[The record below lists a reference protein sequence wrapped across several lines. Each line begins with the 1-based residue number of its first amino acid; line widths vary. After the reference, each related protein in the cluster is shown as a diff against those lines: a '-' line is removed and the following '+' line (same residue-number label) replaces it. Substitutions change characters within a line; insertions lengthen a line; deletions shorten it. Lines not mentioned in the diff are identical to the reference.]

1 MSLRQHPYH
10 QNPYR
15 RHPYHLVI
23 GLGKSGLSMARFLA
37 ARGERVIVTDID
49 SSKTKAARDIEQLGI
64 ETQIGFHDPV
74 VFDNAACLI
83 PSPGIPLTIP
93 CIAQAIEKGVPV
105 MGELD
110 IFQKENTLPVI
121 AVTGTN
127 GKTTTTTLLGKM
139 LTACGYHVFVGGN
152 IGTPLV
158 DLFMSDNSYDMVV
171 AEISS
176 FQMDISR
183 NFKPDV
189 GILLNISEDHLDR
202 YDGFQAYENAKW
214 RLFENQTRDDV
225 AVINQSI
232 AQADSRSGLL
242 ASNILKFS
250 SAKNPDASCQ
260 AIVDENAIHL
270 RTPGITCDIPTEKLH
285 GLPGVHNHEN
295 AAAALLAGLAVNADI
310 ECLKTGLNAFKN
322 LSHRI
327 EYVDTINGI
336 RFYDDSKA
344 TNIDA
349 VIRAI
354 QAFGKNIIL
363 ILGGREKGTDF
374 HPLVAPVKAAVK
386 AIVALGENKEKI
398 KQLFDAVCPT
408 KITATMKEA
417 VRAAFN
423 LAGNN
428 GVVLLSPACASF
440 DMYDN
445 YEQRG
450 QDFTN
455 QVQALKQEMG

>member
-1 MSLRQHPYH
+1 MSTRQQPYH
-10 QNPYR
+10 QN
-15 RHPYHLVI
+15 PYHLVI
-23 GLGKSGLSMARFLA
+23 GLGKSGLSMAGFLA
-37 ARGERVIVTDID
+37 ARGEHVIATDID
-49 SSKTKAARDIEQLGI
+49 SSKTAAAKVLEQLGI
-64 ETQIGFHDPV
+64 ETQIGFHDPA
-74 VFDNAACLI
+74 VFDNAASLI

-127 GKTTTTTLLGKM
+127 GKTTTTTLLGEM
-139 LTACGYHVFVGGN
+139 LTACGYNVFVGGN

-158 DLFMSDNSYDMVV
+158 DLFMSDESFDMVV

-176 FQMDISR
+176 FQMDISK

-202 YDGFQAYENAKW
+202 YDNFKAYENAKW
-214 RLFENQTRDDV
+214 RIFENQTQDDV

-232 AQADSRSGLL
+232 AKFEPRSGQL

-250 SAKNPDASCQ
+250 SAGNAGASCQ
-260 AIVDENAIHL
+260 AIVDADAIHL
-270 RTPGITCDIPTEKLH
+270 CTPAVTCDIPAAMLD
-285 GLPGVHNHEN
+285 GLPGIHNHEN
-295 AAAALLAGLAVNADI
+295 AAAALLAGLAVHADI
-310 ECLKTGLNAFKN
+310 HCLKTGLKQFKN

-327 EYVDTINGI
+327 EFVDTVNGT

-344 TNIDA
+344 TNTDA

-354 QAFGKNIIL
+354 QTFEKDIIL

-374 HPLVAPVKAAVK
+374 NLLAAPVRKAVK
-386 AIVALGENKEKI
+386 AIVAIGETRIKI
-398 KQLFDAVCPT
+398 KELFEAICPI
-408 KITATMKEA
+408 KIATTMKEA

-423 LAGNN
+423 FAGKNDI
-428 GVVLLSPACASF
+428 VLLSPACASF

-455 QVQALKQEMG
+455 QVRTLKQEVGA